1 MNRHMSKRRGL
12 HGKEQNFKGIY
23 REEKAVHN
31 EEIQVG
37 CLSKGIA
44 SEYRGSHTVDTLLWP

>member
-1 MNRHMSKRRGL
+1 MSKRRGL